1 LNEHLADLAYTV
13 FTVDKEIDMAAKRLF
28 VVCWTAS
35 DGHGQSVFGGR
46 DEAQA
51 LRAFRREFRFRIVT
65 DVYRLADSF
74 NR

>member
-1 LNEHLADLAYTV
+1 
-13 FTVDKEIDMAAKRLF
+13 MAAKRLF

-51 LRAFRREFRFRIVT
+51 LRAFRREFRFRTVT